1 MPETLQ
7 ILSCIDRMDKAVT
20 GVCKS
25 YDMLSEI
32 AHPNSCGA
40 RHVRKNRLGEIHG
53 AFWSRSA
60 INRRYEE
67 QSAYCLELLTC
78 LSWPTIGYRLG
89 CRNFWPS
96 WIASGPRKRQGQSDR
111 FLHLNYAT
119 KSTFDIN
126 GLTFVQRS

>member
-1 MPETLQ
+1 MEVLGDQQKLSPQKLSEILVRRLAGSRVWPDMPETLQ

-67 QSAYCLELLTC
+67 
-78 LSWPTIGYRLG
+78 
-89 CRNFWPS
+89 RNS
-96 WIASGPRKRQGQSDR
+96 
-111 FLHLNYAT
+111 
-119 KSTFDIN
+119 
-126 GLTFVQRS
+126 QRTAWSY